1 MTTFKYPR
9 SVRLLTGE
17 DFQTVF
23 NDAQVKVP
31 DQHLLLLTRPNSLGH
46 PRIGFV
52 VSKKNIRQAV
62 HRNRVKRIIRENFRL
77 NQHNLPAVD
86 IVVLARRGLGE
97 LERDTL
103 HTLCTRSWSRLRK
116 RAKQRT
122 NK

>member
-9 SVRLLTGE
+9 SARLLTGE
-17 DFQTVF
+17 DFQAVF
-23 NDAQVKVP
+23 NDARVKVP

-52 VSKKNIRQAV
+52 VSKKNVRLAV
-62 HRNRVKRIIRENFRL
+62 QRNRVKRIIRENFRL
-77 NQHNLPAVD
+77 NQHKLPAVD

-97 LERDTL
+97 LENDAL
-103 HTLCTRSWSRLRK
+103 HNLCGRSWSRLRK
-116 RAKQRT
+116 KSKQRT